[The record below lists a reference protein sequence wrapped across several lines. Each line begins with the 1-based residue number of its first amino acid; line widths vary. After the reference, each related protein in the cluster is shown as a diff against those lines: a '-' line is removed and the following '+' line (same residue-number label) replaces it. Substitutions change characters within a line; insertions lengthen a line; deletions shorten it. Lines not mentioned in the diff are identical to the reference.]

1 MRRARTAQRRLLWL
15 LSCSIVSALS
25 APCFAAK
32 PGSSKAAGKSVAPA
46 SAAPPPSAPAGPK
59 SLSDTLTDDAKADY
73 ESGKLLYGDGD
84 YAGARVKFFAAY
96 ELSHDPRLLWNVAV
110 CEKGQRHYA
119 KVVVLVK
126 KYLDSAGDVLSADDR
141 KDAQDL
147 LSAIES
153 FTVDL
158 SISVNEPDAQISIDG
173 ESVGSSPLPGPLT
186 VDIGTR
192 QIELQKPGFVPFSQS
207 LPVGG
212 NKQAVLN
219 VKLEREVH
227 EGELSVTAPPTA
239 AIFLDSKQVGV
250 GHFASKLASGGHTLR
265 VQAPGFRPYQSEVVV
280 QDREKRG
287 VDVTLEAIAPSA
299 PLAAEQAPEGPL
311 HGLELGLHL
320 GYGSQTNKVSVS
332 GNGSTPD
339 TEETAK
345 VAFIPV
351 GLDIGYRL
359 GRPTYLGIFGE
370 YGTLDRSGTCGVARH
385 GPHEDF
391 PGDPAVRYGYT
402 SCSMVK
408 LGVMLV
414 FHILPRTIVD
424 PYFGF
429 EAAAHGSFDNYR
441 SFDPTTGQTTQNKDG
456 NGSFQPGFRLGL
468 DSHPIPTLGA
478 GIYSVL
484 GPSFGGEGE
493 PRNSNDCQSNTG
505 TGNGSNGCTNTSSNP
520 GWFIVFG
527 ARVAYTFQ

>member
-1 MRRARTAQRRLLWL
+1 MAASGSAQRRLLWL
-15 LSCSIVSALS
+15 LSCFVASALA
-25 APCFAAK
+25 APGLAAK
-32 PGSSKAAGKSVAPA
+32 PSAKASAKSAAPVSVAPVA
-46 SAAPPPSAPAGPK
+46 SAPAGPK

-158 SISVNEPDAQISIDG
+158 SISVNEADAQISIDG
-173 ESVGSSPLPGPLT
+173 EPVGSSPLPGPLT

-192 QIELQKPGFVPFSQS
+192 QIELQKPGFLPFSQNV
-207 LPVGG
+207 PVGG
-212 NKQAVLN
+212 NKLATLN

-227 EGELSVTAPPTA
+227 EGELSVTAPPAA

-250 GHFASKLASGGHTLR
+250 GRFAGKLASGGHTLR

-287 VDVTLEAIAPSA
+287 VDVTLEAIAASA
-299 PLAAEQAPEGPL
+299 PLVAQEPEGPL
-311 HGLELGLHL
+311 HGFELGLHL

-332 GNGSTPD
+332 GNGNTPD
-339 TEETAK
+339 SEETAK
-345 VAFIPV
+345 VAFIPL

-385 GPHEDF
+385 GPHQDF

-408 LGVMLV
+408 LGVLLA
-414 FHILPRTIVD
+414 FHVLPRTIVD

-429 EAAAHGSFDNYR
+429 EAAVHGTFASYR

-456 NGSFQPGFRLGL
+456 NGSFQPGFRLGV

-493 PRNSNDCQSNTG
+493 PRNSDDCQSNTG
-505 TGNGSNGCTNTSSNP
+505 TGNGSNSNSCTNTSSNP
-520 GWFIVFG
+520 GWFIVVG